1 MLVKHK
7 SVSSQFSMQVFAVL
21 FKKLRICSLHALI
34 NMAKL
39 IYTWFCKRIEELDDP
54 DAHKQFADWLASPK
68 HLSRRSLA
76 RQFRKQDGHS
86 NVYISGDD
94 AEALFKFFASAEQ
107 HVFAGRF
114 EYVVCRDGVDI
125 VYDFAHFIRIVADM
139 RKLLG
144 VLYIW
149 DASDPAEH
157 ERVEWAT
164 KNYAKVAGDFREFIA
179 NGRDTNYLHIL
190 ERHVSDILAEGSP
203 YPFAADAQES
213 IQSKFKKAKA
223 RHSNQGG
230 GKSTAQSKWDWIR
243 SILIRHIIKQDVQL
257 NDPSCTP
264 KSLLQRVAKRAENG
278 VGEDVQN

>member
-1 MLVKHK
+1 
-7 SVSSQFSMQVFAVL
+7 
-21 FKKLRICSLHALI
+21 
-34 NMAKL
+34 MAKL
-39 IYTWFCKRIEELDDP
+39 IYAWFCKRIEEMNDP
-54 DAHKQFADWLASPK
+54 DVGKRFADWLASPK

-94 AEALFKFFASAEQ
+94 AEALFKCFASAEQ
-107 HVFAGRF
+107 CVFSGQF
-114 EYVVCRDGVDI
+114 EYVVMHNGVEVI
-125 VYDFAHFIRIVADM
+125 YDFAHFARIVADM

-149 DASDPAEH
+149 DTSDPAERG
-157 ERVEWAT
+157 RVEWAQN
-164 KNYAKVAGDFREFIA
+164 NYANVAGDFREFIA
-179 NGRDTNYLHIL
+179 NGRETNYLHIL
-190 ERHVSDILAEGSP
+190 QRHFNDILTEGSP

-264 KSLLQRVAKRAENG
+264 KTLLQRATKRAQECE
-278 VGEDVQN
+278 GEDVQN

>member
-1 MLVKHK
+1 
-7 SVSSQFSMQVFAVL
+7 
-21 FKKLRICSLHALI
+21 
-34 NMAKL
+34 
-39 IYTWFCKRIEELDDP
+39 
-54 DAHKQFADWLASPK
+54 
-68 HLSRRSLA
+68 
-76 RQFRKQDGHS
+76 
-86 NVYISGDD
+86 
-94 AEALFKFFASAEQ
+94 
-107 HVFAGRF
+107 
-114 EYVVCRDGVDI
+114 
-125 VYDFAHFIRIVADM
+125 
-139 RKLLG
+139 
-144 VLYIW
+144 
-149 DASDPAEH
+149 
-157 ERVEWAT
+157 VEWAT

-264 KSLLQRVAKRAENG
+264 KSLLQRVAKRAQNG